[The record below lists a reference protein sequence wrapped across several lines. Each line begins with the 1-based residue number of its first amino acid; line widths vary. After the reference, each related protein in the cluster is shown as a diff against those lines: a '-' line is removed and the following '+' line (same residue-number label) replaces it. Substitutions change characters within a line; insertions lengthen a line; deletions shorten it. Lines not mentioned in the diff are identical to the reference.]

1 MKRFTRTL
9 RFRLT
14 AWYCIAL
21 AGGMIVFGAV
31 LLGMAEKHLMTSH
44 DEAMSFRGASALQIL
59 AQHGP
64 ERDFSEWQKQK
75 LAQLGKVAVAQ
86 KIAGVDLIVYESPEL
101 FNASIMNRITAL
113 PTALPTGEGE
123 PNTLKTFVEN
133 GDYWRVLIVHQ
144 HSPAGRHN
152 TLWIIE
158 ELGAVDA
165 TLKRLRL
172 AFFHLVPVGLLVSF
186 LGGFMLSGRALSPVV
201 RIIALTKEI
210 EASRLDQRLPHPGVD
225 DEIGRLVDTMNHMI
239 GRLENSFEAMKRFT
253 ADASHELRSPL
264 ATIRNTID
272 VTLEKARTPQE
283 QETALHSIGEEVDRI
298 RTLVEDLLLLAR
310 ADSGR
315 MVMKM
320 KPVCLDCIVE
330 AQVEAHQSQA
340 EARDIHLEMLTVL
353 PNEILGDERWLHQV
367 VGNLLDNAIK
377 FTLPG
382 GRVTVAM
389 ERREDTLNIAVSD
402 SGPGIPEEDLER
414 VFERFFRS
422 DPSRSRGHVPG
433 LGLGL
438 AIAAWVVGEHKGTL
452 RAANRPGGGAIF
464 TVAFPMEAAH
474 G

>member
-21 AGGMIVFGAV
+21 AGGMIVFGGV

-59 AQHGP
+59 ANHGP
-64 ERDFSEWQKQK
+64 GRDFSEWQKQK

-101 FNASIMNRITAL
+101 FNASIMNRIS
-113 PTALPTGEGE
+113 ALPTGEGE
-123 PNTLKTFVEN
+123 PNALKTFVEK
-133 GDYWRVLIVHQ
+133 GDYWRILIVHE
-144 HSPAGRHN
+144 HSPTGRHN

-186 LGGFMLSGRALSPVV
+186 LGGFLLSGRALSPIA

-210 EASRLDQRLPHPGVD
+210 EAHKLDQRLPHPGVD
-225 DEIGRLVDTMNHMI
+225 DEIGQLVDTLNWMI
-239 GRLENSFEAMKRFT
+239 VRLESSFEAMKRFT

-272 VTLEKARTPQE
+272 VTLAKARTPQE
-283 QETALHSIGEEVDRI
+283 QETALQSIGEEVDRI

-315 MVMKM
+315 MVMQM

-340 EARDIHLEMLTVL
+340 EARDIHLETLTVQ

-367 VGNLLDNAIK
+367 VGNLLDNALK

-422 DPSRSRGHVPG
+422 DPSRSRVHVPG

-438 AIAAWVVGEHKGTL
+438 AIAAWVVGEHKGTI
-452 RAANRPGGGAIF
+452 RAANRPEGGATF
-464 TVAFPMEAAH
+464 TVAFPLGAAH